1 LSSTGHTHGSLTALT
16 ALGIIGTAFELATLK
31 HWNGT
36 MQLVPWAA
44 LVVLAGALAVHAGRS
59 GRTFL
64 VRALAML
71 VLLTSLYGVLEH
83 ALVNYDSGPL
93 DQRFADRW
101 DALSPWLQWWYA
113 ITRTVGPA
121 PTLAPGMLGQAAL
134 TLMLA
139 TVGPRSASTEP
150 LATRHRRHPCSSRF
164 SHLTYARNDTYAPSD
179 GLVAAAATGATRR
192 VSDLAPNRHRR
203 PRW

>member
-1 LSSTGHTHGSLTALT
+1 MPPWLTGGAIALWAVYSVILILTAKP
-16 ALGIIGTAFELATLK
+16 LGTYLYRVFTG
-31 HWNGT
+31 
-36 MQLVPWAA
+36 
-44 LVVLAGALAVHAGRS
+44 